1 MAKNIKNDFG
11 DENTVTTAAEEKSK
25 RKTFVISDD
34 VFVKVQSCFNG
45 KIYYK
50 NPVSGE
56 NIVWDNIGDVQTVSM
71 RELRAMKSRNVGF
84 FKNQWI
90 IILGVADGE
99 ECEATPADIY
109 KALIVG
115 QYYNNFIDPSN
126 FNEICGWDEKKI
138 AERIPLLTSSAKEN
152 LVVALNGYIKSGQL
166 DSIKKIRAFER
177 ALGCELAVFG

>member
-1 MAKNIKNDFG
+1 MF
-11 DENTVTTAAEEKSK
+11 
-25 RKTFVISDD
+25 
-34 VFVKVQSCFNG
+34 
-45 KIYYK
+45 
-50 NPVSGE
+50 
-56 NIVWDNIGDVQTVSM
+56 M

-99 ECEATPADIY
+99 EREATPADIY